1 MKILIHIWKVLDGNK
16 SIICSSVPTIIYG
29 MIKFEII
36 HETKFWS
43 FIIWIF
49 TTLLAPSLYHH
60 VKKGYLKKDKG
71 N

>member
-16 SIICSSVPTIIYG
+16 SIISSTIPTLIYG

-36 HETKFWS
+36 HETKFWL
-43 FIIWIF
+43 FIAWFF
-49 TTLLAPSLYHH
+49 TACLPPSLVHH